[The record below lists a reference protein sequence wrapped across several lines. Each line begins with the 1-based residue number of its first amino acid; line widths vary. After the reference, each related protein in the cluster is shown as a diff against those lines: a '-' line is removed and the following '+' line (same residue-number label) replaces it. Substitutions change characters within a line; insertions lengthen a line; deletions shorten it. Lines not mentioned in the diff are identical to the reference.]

1 MSNRTTDIKS
11 RLVGR
16 EGFVLPAVLFAMAI
30 MSILAVVALR
40 TASDEQLSSRAVRES
55 AVALYAAEA
64 GVSIVRD
71 AWDKAAVDALAS
83 GDSIDTGWN
92 SLSNGAAY
100 RGVIMRGDDT
110 GQRLYTLTVHGRGA
124 GAVGGRRTIT
134 VVISENQ
141 QMAWAMFGQ
150 DGMEINGGVIN
161 GDVGTNGSLTFT
173 GAGALVEGNAI
184 LGGTVDDPTKVTGNL
199 IEGADPVTMDPVDCP
214 AIPFGPLPTG
224 PGVTFNAATGNINVA
239 GGGLVTFDGGTYFYH
254 DFSKGGGSEMDVP
267 VGAVANIYIS
277 GTLSVGGGGFINLN
291 NSSNNLHIWGCGTDA
306 TDWSINGN
314 SDVYMT
320 VYAPNHDLTISGSG
334 DRYGSFTAAYLT
346 KTGSGLVEMDFGLS
360 SPTGQ
365 FVVVGGSWTQLLN

>member
-1 MSNRTTDIKS
+1 MSIRTTDIKP

-30 MSILAVVALR
+30 MSLLAVMALR
-40 TASDEQLSSRAVRES
+40 TASDEQLSSRALRES
-55 AVALYAAEA
+55 AAALYAAEA

-92 SLSNGAAY
+92 SLSDGAAY

-110 GQRLYTLTVHGRGA
+110 GQRLYTLTVQGRGA
-124 GAVGGRRTIT
+124 AGVGGRRTIT
-134 VVISENQ
+134 VLISEKQ
-141 QMAWAMFGQ
+141 QMAWAMFGR

-161 GDVGTNGSLTFT
+161 GDVGTNGNLTMS

-199 IEGADPVTMDPVDCP
+199 TEGADPVTVNPVACP
-214 AIPFGPLPTG
+214 AIPYGPAPTG
-224 PGVTFNAATGNINVA
+224 GGVNLNTTTGNINIT
-239 GGGLVTFDGGTYFYH
+239 GGSVVTFAGGTYFFH

-267 VGAVANIYIS
+267 VGAVVDIYVS
-277 GTLSVGGGGFINLN
+277 GNVSIGGGGFINLN
-291 NSSNNLHIWGCGTDA
+291 NTSNNLQIWGCGTDV

-320 VYAPNHDLTISGSG
+320 IFAPNHDLTISGTG
-334 DRYGSFTAAYLT
+334 NRFGSFTAAYLT
-346 KTGSGLVEMDFGLS
+346 KTGSGLVEMDFSLA